1 MTIPAPLTGVVPP
14 VCTPLTPDRE
24 VDVPSLIRLVDHLVN
39 GGVHGLFVL
48 GSTSEVAY
56 LTDAQRQL
64 VVETVT
70 AHVAYQLPVLAGA
83 IDMTTPR
90 VLSHAAAVTAAGADA
105 IVATA
110 PFYTRTHPA
119 EIARHFRLI
128 AARSSVPV
136 FAYDIPVSVHT
147 KLSAELVLEL
157 AADGALVGLKDSS
170 GDLGAFRSVVTGARA
185 HPDITG
191 FTLLTGSETVMDSA
205 LALGADGRCPGWGT
219 WTPRGM
225 HGCSGCAGRAT
236 GRGRGPNRNGCAPC
250 SGWWV
255 WVIQRGWAAVRRL
268 SVPSRRRCTCGGSST
283 ARQRRSRRFRC
294 RRGRSSGW
302 GSIWRGRG
310 CCKGFHPSA
319 DRLWSRA
326 GAAGQALPVLPVSR
340 CRLVAAGQ
348 APPVGRRR
356 FASR

>member
-14 VCTPLTPDRE
+14 VCTPLTPERE

-56 LTDAQRQL
+56 LTDAQRRL
-64 VVETVT
+64 VVETV
-70 AHVAYQLPVLAGA
+70 ASHVAGQLPVLAGA

-90 VLSHAAAVTAAGADA
+90 VLSHASAVTAAGADA

-157 AADGALVGLKDSS
+157 AADGALAGLKDSS

-205 LALGADGRCPGWGT
+205 LALGADGAVPGLANVDPAGYVRLYDLCVTGDWERAGAEQE
-219 WTPRGM
+219 RLCALFGM
-225 HGCSGCAGRAT
+225 VGAGDPARM
-236 GRGRGPNRNGCAPC
+236 
-250 SGWWV
+250 
-255 WVIQRGWAAVRRL
+255 
-268 SVPSRRRCTCGGSST
+268 GGSSSALGAFKAALHLRGIIDCPAT
-283 ARQRRSRRFRC
+283 AEPQVPL
-294 RRGRSSGW
+294 SG
-302 GSIWRGRG
+302 GEVERVG
-310 CCKGFHPSA
+310 KY
-319 DRLWSRA
+319 LA
-326 GAAGQALPVLPVSR
+326 GAGLL
-340 CRLVAAGQ
+340 
-348 APPVGRRR
+348 
-356 FASR
+356 